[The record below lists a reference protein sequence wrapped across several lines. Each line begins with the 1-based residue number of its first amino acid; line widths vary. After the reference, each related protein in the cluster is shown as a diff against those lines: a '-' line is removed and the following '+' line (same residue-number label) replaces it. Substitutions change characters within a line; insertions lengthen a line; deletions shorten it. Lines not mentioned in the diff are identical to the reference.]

1 MSKFITLSKIER
13 TASRYDEDTQQEIHT
28 EESKP
33 CLVNADAIR
42 CLYGRRDGKPGSR
55 LTFTDGGG
63 FAVSEQPDAIAA
75 MIAGGDVPNS
85 LALAPAA
92 SPASN

>member
-13 TASRYDEDTQQEIHT
+13 TGSRFDEDTQQEVHS
-28 EESKP
+28 EETKP

-42 CLYGRRDGKPGSR
+42 CMYARRDGKPGTR

-63 FAVSEQPDAIAA
+63 FAVSETPDAVGQL
-75 MIAGGDVPNS
+75 IAGGDVA
-85 LALAPAA
+85 LALAP
-92 SPASN
+92 PASQASN